1 MDLPYIFAGFLVGVI
16 VGLTGIGGGS
26 LMTPILV
33 LSFSVPPVTA
43 VGTDLVHAAIT
54 KSTGVWVHG
63 QRGTVRWQ
71 VVATMA
77 LGSLPAAIATVLL
90 LGQID
95 AHSQARDVLITTTL
109 SIALI
114 LTSLV
119 LLFRGRLQRVHEN
132 PRLAPLRA
140 VVRRW
145 RVLLTTLGGAV
156 IGVLLS
162 LSSVGAGALGT
173 ALLVLLYPGL
183 RGAAIVGTDL
193 AHAVPLAAV
202 AGIGHMHLG
211 SVDLGLLGNLLL
223 GSLPGVYLG
232 SRLGVFLPDTVLR
245 SVLAAMLMF
254 VGLRLAM

>member
-1 MDLPYIFAGFLVGVI
+1 MDLPYTFAGFLVGVI

-26 LMTPILV
+26 LMTPMLV
-33 LSFSVPPVTA
+33 LGFGVPPITA
-43 VGTDLVHAAIT
+43 VGTDLVQAAIT

-71 VVATMA
+71 VVAALA

-95 AHSQARDVLITTTL
+95 AHSQAREVLITTTL

-119 LLFRGRLQRVHEN
+119 LLFRGQLQRVHES
-132 PRLAPLRA
+132 PRLAALRT

-145 RVLLTTLGGAV
+145 RGRLTVLGGAG
-156 IGVLLS
+156 IGVLLT

-193 AHAVPLAAV
+193 AHAIPLAAV
-202 AGIGHMHLG
+202 AGVGHIHLG
-211 SVDLGLLGNLLL
+211 SVDFGLLGSLLL

-232 SRLGVFLPDTVLR
+232 SRLGIFLPDIVLR
-245 SVLAAMLMF
+245 PILAVMLMF
-254 VGLRLAM
+254 VGLRLAL